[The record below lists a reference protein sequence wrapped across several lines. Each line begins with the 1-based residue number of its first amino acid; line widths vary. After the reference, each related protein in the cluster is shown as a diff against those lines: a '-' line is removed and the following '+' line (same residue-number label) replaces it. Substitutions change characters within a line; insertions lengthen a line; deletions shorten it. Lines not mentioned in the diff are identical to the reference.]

1 MYKRKFLMDVVIIRL
16 SLIFLLVFY
25 HAFCIYTGG
34 WEVPYDG
41 FPNISIYF
49 WLGHFSHGF
58 QLEAMVFISG
68 LLFGHTVSLHP
79 ERLNFQGCVVKKVKR
94 ILLPCLLF
102 SIVYY
107 WMFYDREAAW
117 YSILFKLMNG
127 CGHLWFLPMIFWCFV
142 CCYLLQIS
150 SLSFSFHKMLV
161 ITLLGSVFSP
171 SALLPFGL
179 GYMFTFFYCFY
190 LGFAL
195 KRGLF
200 QFKLLSKRKCFILF
214 LIYIVLMVLGRFI
227 ADYHTDGLIQ
237 KVVCIVL
244 FRTVG
249 ILAALSMIV
258 SIYSLANI
266 QGLEVRLKSISILIT
281 LSSYCYGVYIYQQ
294 FILRYLYYQTSICS
308 LISPLIL
315 PWFGFI
321 VTLLLSLLFC
331 HLTLKTKFGKF
342 LIG

>member
-1 MYKRKFLMDVVIIRL
+1 MAYKKFLMDVVIIRL

-25 HAFCIYTGG
+25 HAFCIYTGS

-41 FPNISIYF
+41 FPDIPIYY

-68 LLFGHTVSLHP
+68 LLFGHTISLHS

-94 ILLPCLLF
+94 ILLPCLLC
-102 SIVYY
+102 SSVYY

-142 CCYLLQIS
+142 CCYLLERFPF
-150 SLSFSFHKMLV
+150 FSFHKVLI
-161 ITLLGSVFSP
+161 ITILACIFSP
-171 SALLPFGL
+171 GALLPFGL
-179 GYMFTFFYCFY
+179 GHLFSFFIYFY

-200 QFKLLSKRKCFILF
+200 SWKLLSEKKSILF
-214 LIYIVLMVLGRFI
+214 ICIYLILICLKKII
-227 ADYHTDGLIQ
+227 ADYHTIYLTQ
-237 KVVCIVL
+237 KIVSVL
-244 FRTVG
+244 LSRVVG
-249 ILAALSMIV
+249 IFAALSMVISV
-258 SIYSLANI
+258 YSLANI
-266 QGLEVRLKSISILIT
+266 ERLKVKLKSIPILVT
-281 LSSYCYGVYIYQQ
+281 LNSYCYGVYIYQQ
-294 FILRYLYYQTSICS
+294 FILVYLYYHIN
-308 LISPLIL
+308 LPYFVSPGIL
-315 PWFGFI
+315 PWIGLFI
-321 VTLLLSLLFC
+321 TLNTSVALC
-331 HLTLKTKFGKF
+331 YITLKTRIGRF